1 MAGSGHPDRAA
12 PQCFAYGPPILLR
25 NTLWNLLGEGLPM
38 AAALLSIPW
47 LISAVGMERFG
58 ALTLIWALLGYLG
71 VLDLGLG
78 RSLVQVVADRI
89 GHGAD
94 PANSSA
100 NTAGIAGPA
109 IALMGAI
116 GLLTGGVVALG
127 AGLLADRFQLE
138 TGTSPEEIRNSLLVA
153 AAIVP
158 IALVSAGLRGVLEAH
173 QRFRPISL
181 VRMTVGVLN
190 YLSPLCVLPFSQSL
204 VPVIAAIAV
213 GRFIGLVGYG
223 VLAVRQLPDLLRP
236 GRWGRPS
243 LRGLFTMSAWMM
255 LNNLVGP
262 AMLYADRFILLSL
275 VPAAMVA
282 FYTTPFEL
290 LSRLMVIPGAL
301 SLALFPLASSLFR
314 RDPPALGR
322 ILDAGGHL
330 TLAVFLVMQAATI
343 VGGETALELW
353 LGPAFA
359 ANSAS
364 VLSILML
371 GVFFNATAYV
381 PNTLIQ
387 SVGRVDVT
395 ARLQMAELP
404 IYLGVL
410 WLLAERYGA
419 VGAAVAWSLRT
430 AVDCGLLLVL
440 LPRLAPGTGAVAL
453 TIGLRAL
460 LAGAAGLAG
469 LLVGGPVGAA
479 ISLTGLLAVGLGVA
493 GRLLRTRS
501 WEKLAAPL
509 RKTRPAAALPAPM
522 IDGRAI
528 DGAAADRP

>member
-1 MAGSGHPDRAA
+1 
-12 PQCFAYGPPILLR
+12 LLR

-89 GHGAD
+89 GHEAEQ
-94 PANSSA
+94 ANGSA

-138 TGTSPEEIRNSLLVA
+138 TGTSPDEIRLSLLVA

-223 VLAVRQLPDLLRP
+223 VLAVRQLPDLLHP

-404 IYLGVL
+404 VYLGVL

-419 VGAAVAWSLRT
+419 AGAAMAWSLRT

-440 LPRLAPGTGAVAL
+440 LPRLAPGTGTVAL

-493 GRLLRTRS
+493 GRLRRTRS

>member
-1 MAGSGHPDRAA
+1 MV
-12 PQCFAYGPPILLR
+12 
-25 NTLWNLLGEGLPM
+25 
-38 AAALLSIPW
+38 AALLSIPL

-89 GHGAD
+89 GHAGHAGSPED
-94 PANSSA
+94 RPGDDRNGGG
-100 NTAGIAGPA
+100 TAGIAGPA

-116 GLLTGGVVALG
+116 GLLTGGAVALG
-127 AGLLADRFQLE
+127 AGLLADRFQLD
-138 TGTSPEEIRNSLLVA
+138 TGTSPDEIRASLLIA

-204 VPVIAAIAV
+204 VPVIAAIAA

-223 VLAVRQLPDLLRP
+223 VLAVRQMPDLLRP
-236 GRWGRPS
+236 VRWGRPS

-314 RDPPALGR
+314 RDPPARTNRRHG
-322 ILDAGGHL
+322 LDGAIDDY
-330 TLAVFLVMQAATI
+330 ALV
-343 VGGETALELW
+343 
-353 LGPAFA
+353 
-359 ANSAS
+359 N
-364 VLSILML
+364 
-371 GVFFNATAYV
+371 
-381 PNTLIQ
+381 
-387 SVGRVDVT
+387 
-395 ARLQMAELP
+395 
-404 IYLGVL
+404 
-410 WLLAERYGA
+410 
-419 VGAAVAWSLRT
+419 
-430 AVDCGLLLVL
+430 LVL
-440 LPRLAPGTGAVAL
+440 DDGVPGTEWMVFGSIENVFDKEY
-453 TIGLRAL
+453 
-460 LAGAAGLAG
+460 
-469 LLVGGPVGAA
+469 
-479 ISLTGLLAVGLGVA
+479 S
-493 GRLLRTRS
+493 
-501 WEKLAAPL
+501 
-509 RKTRPAAALPAPM
+509 
-522 IDGRAI
+522 
-528 DGAAADRP
+528 ADRARGILPGARPPYQAGVPYRF

>member
-1 MAGSGHPDRAA
+1 
-12 PQCFAYGPPILLR
+12 
-25 NTLWNLLGEGLPM
+25 M

-89 GHGAD
+89 GHAGGGQAGHE
-94 PANSSA
+94 AGQEQGSA

-116 GLLTGGVVALG
+116 GILTGGVVALG
-127 AGLLADRFQLE
+127 AGLLANRFQLE
-138 TGTSPEEIRNSLLVA
+138 TGTSPDEIRTSLLVA

-190 YLSPLCVLPFSQSL
+190 YLSPLFVLPFSQSL

-223 VLAVRQLPDLLRP
+223 VLAVGQVPDLLRP

-381 PNTLIQ
+381 PNTLSQ

-395 ARLQMAELP
+395 ARLQLAELP
-404 IYLGVL
+404 VYLGVL

-419 VGAAVAWSLRT
+419 VGAAAAWTSLLSAPASHSRLRSPGETRSMRFIRSSVSTMPPATGTEAPVVLVPRPRAVSGIRCSAQIRISAATSSWFDANAT
-430 AVDCGLLLVL
+430 ACGN
-440 LPRLAPGTGAVAL
+440 AV
-453 TIGLRAL
+453 R
-460 LAGAAGLAG
+460 
-469 LLVGGPVGAA
+469 
-479 ISLTGLLAVGLGVA
+479 
-493 GRLLRTRS
+493 RLLS
-501 WEKLAAPL
+501 
-509 RKTRPAAALPAPM
+509 
-522 IDGRAI
+522 
-528 DGAAADRP
+528 

>member
-1 MAGSGHPDRAA
+1 M
-12 PQCFAYGPPILLR
+12 LR

-38 AAALLSIPW
+38 VAALLSIPW

-89 GHGAD
+89 GHGGQ
-94 PANSSA
+94 PAAGNGA
-100 NTAGIAGPA
+100 GGVAGIAGPA

-127 AGLLADRFQLE
+127 AGLLANRFQLE
-138 TGTSPEEIRNSLLVA
+138 TGTSPEEIRGSLLVA

-223 VLAVRQLPDLLRP
+223 VLAVRQMPDLLRP
-236 GRWGRPS
+236 GRWGHPS

-330 TLAVFLVMQAATI
+330 TLAVFLAMQAATI

-395 ARLQMAELP
+395 ARLQLVELP
-404 IYLGVL
+404 VYLGVL

-419 VGAAVAWSLRT
+419 VGAAAAWSLRT
-430 AVDCGLLLVL
+430 AVDCGLLLLL
-440 LPRLAPGTGAVAL
+440 LPRVAPGTGGVAL

-493 GRLLRTRS
+493 GQLLRTRS
-501 WEKLAAPL
+501 WEKLASPL
-509 RKTRPAAALPAPM
+509 RKSRLASRSSGLSASGAR
-522 IDGRAI
+522 GGGI